1 MVYLARKEGCHS
13 YEDGVIEWLID
24 LSNTKHSVK
33 TVTLFATMA
42 VFEERSKV
50 TLEVTTDTSKS
61 RSLTLG
67 SAPLSACADFE
78 GAKQLRLTA
87 RLWNELENNDSNVW
101 QKAQIFRQKETDNET
116 WPLELK
122 VTLKPDDGAK
132 KVDKTKK

>member
-122 VTLKPDDGAK
+122 VTLKPDDEAK
-132 KVDKTKK
+132 KADKTKK